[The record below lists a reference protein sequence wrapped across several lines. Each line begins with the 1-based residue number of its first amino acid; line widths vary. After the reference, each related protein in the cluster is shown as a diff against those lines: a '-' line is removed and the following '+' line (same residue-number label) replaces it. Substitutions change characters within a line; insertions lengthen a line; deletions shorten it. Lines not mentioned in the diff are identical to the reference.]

1 MVLHLTGLAFSVAP
15 TGSYKILITAVWAHE
30 VHHLLTYCS
39 TSGYQTSP
47 TPWWHVRVSPVEST
61 NASARE
67 AIELLG
73 CETSDFISPDL
84 WSPATLTSIRSITS
98 SGGLCNSR
106 SIRRRS
112 RMWMNSRST
121 GWNLDWSGAEHYWHC
136 YQQMEKT
143 SVCLCSRE
151 GPTFQTF
158 TVGSSTTGQLDKL
171 SARVTEM

>member
-39 TSGYQTSP
+39 TSGYQTS
-47 TPWWHVRVSPVEST
+47 PWWHVRVSPVEST

-98 SGGLCNSR
+98 SGGYTTAGLSDDDQEC
-106 SIRRRS
+106 
-112 RMWMNSRST
+112 
-121 GWNLDWSGAEHYWHC
+121 GWTQEAPAEIWIGLEQNITDTAINKWRNRLRAC
-136 YQQMEKT
+136 
-143 SVCLCSRE
+143 
-151 GPTFQTF
+151 
-158 TVGSSTTGQLDKL
+158 
-171 SARVTEM
+171 ARAKGRHFKHLL